1 MHSDRPACR
10 CVICHDYGD
19 RHEAGRLD
27 VRTVEQVHEHG
38 WSVVMVPADDEGP
51 AFAYTI
57 GLWHSH
63 GSPELAMFGLDVRT
77 MQAMLNIIGHQV
89 AAGASLA
96 AGQERHDVAKGY
108 PVVLKDA
115 DLRWY
120 RTFFGRAIAFY
131 RRPPF
136 PVLEV
141 VWPDGDGFFLWQSE
155 SDERY
160 RQSQPQLWLTPAQHP
175 AGVWTA
181 LADS

>member
-1 MHSDRPACR
+1 MHPDRPACR
-10 CVICHDYGD
+10 CVVCHDHGD
-19 RHEAGRLD
+19 RDTADPMDR
-27 VRTVEQVHEHG
+27 RTVEQVQEYG

-57 GLWHSH
+57 GLWHTH
-63 GSPELAMFGLDVRT
+63 GSPELAMFGLDVHM
-77 MQAMLNIIGHQV
+77 MQTLLNALGGK
-89 AAGASLA
+89 AASGTRLA
-96 AGQERHDVAKGY
+96 ADQEHHGIVEGA

-141 VWPDGDGFFLWQSE
+141 VWPDTDGSFPWQPG

-160 RQSQPQLWLTPAQHP
+160 RRSQPQLWLTPAAHP
-175 AGVWTA
+175 EGVWTA
-181 LADS
+181 LANS